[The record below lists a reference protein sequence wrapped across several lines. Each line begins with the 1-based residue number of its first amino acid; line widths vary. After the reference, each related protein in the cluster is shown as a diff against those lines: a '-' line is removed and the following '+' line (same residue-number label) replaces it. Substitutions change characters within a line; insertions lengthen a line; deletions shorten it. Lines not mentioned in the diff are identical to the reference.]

1 MACECPVFLKLVLD
15 NKCKQYKI
23 SKLSEVHNHTTSN
36 GEFKHYVTSRKLET
50 NDKEEI
56 KTLIDL
62 NVETKNIKTFVKEK
76 TGKSIQTK
84 DINNIKLQAVKEK
97 DGGLS
102 KGDILGNMLKE
113 LTVIIRKQN
122 QKVLFKSIT
131 KLAKYAVTLQPFCQL
146 VAKLNLKKNS

>member
-1 MACECPVFLKLVLD
+1 MACECPVSLKLVLD

-36 GEFKHYVTSRKLET
+36 GEFKHYVTSRKLDT

-56 KTLIDL
+56 KTLYDL
-62 NVETKNIKTFVKEK
+62 NVETKNIKTFIKEK
-76 TGKSIQTK
+76 PGKSIQTK
-84 DINNIKLQAVKEK
+84 DINNIKLHAVKEK

-113 LTVIIRKQN
+113 LTVKRQA
-122 QKVLFKSIT
+122 T
-131 KLAKYAVTLQPFCQL
+131 TLGEVDDSKNLDL
-146 VAKLNLKKNS
+146 VYIQTGEMREQ